1 MNKSFLKEVPPMIID
16 FHTHIFP
23 DRIAPATMEKLC
35 SASHTR
41 PFSDGT
47 ADGLCASMKQAGIDL
62 SVVMPVATNPHQV
75 AHVNEASARLNEQG
89 NGLVSFACI
98 HPDCENW
105 AQELAHIADMSFAG
119 IKLHPIYQGMN
130 IDDVR
135 FVRILAR
142 AGELG
147 LAVMTHAGKDIG
159 FPGEDNC
166 TPEMLRRAVLQ
177 AGPVQLVAA
186 HMGGWHNWER
196 VGENLADLPTV
207 ALDTAY
213 VLGLVRPDPVD
224 YYSEQERVMLSDG
237 AFVDMVRAFGS
248 KRIYFGTDSPWRG
261 QKEELDYICTLPL
274 TQEEKDDILGGN
286 AQRLLKLGGN
296 EHE

>member
-1 MNKSFLKEVPPMIID
+1 MD
-16 FHTHIFP
+16 
-23 DRIAPATMEKLC
+23 
-35 SASHTR
+35 
-41 PFSDGT
+41 
-47 ADGLCASMKQAGIDL
+47 
-62 SVVMPVATNPHQV
+62 
-75 AHVNEASARLNEQG
+75 
-89 NGLVSFACI
+89 
-98 HPDCENW
+98 
-105 AQELAHIADMSFAG
+105 
-119 IKLHPIYQGMN
+119 

-166 TPEMLRRAVLQ
+166 TPEMLRRAVRA
-177 AGPVQLVAA
+177 AGPVHLIAA

-196 VGENLADLPTV
+196 VGENLADLPNV

-213 VLGLVRPDPVD
+213 VLGLVRPEPAD
-224 YYSEQERVMLSDG
+224 YYTDEERIMLLDEE
-237 AFVDMVRAFGS
+237 FVDMVRAFSS
-248 KRIYFGTDSPWRG
+248 KRICFGTDSPWRG
-261 QKEELDYICTLPL
+261 QKQELEYIRSLPL
-274 TQEEKDDILGGN
+274 TEEEMTDILGGN

>member
-1 MNKSFLKEVPPMIID
+1 MIID

-35 SASHTR
+35 TASHTR

-47 ADGLCASMKQAGIDL
+47 ADGLRASMKRAGIHL

-75 AHVNEASARLNEQG
+75 AHVNQASARLNEQG
-89 NGLVSFACI
+89 EGLVSFAAI
-98 HPDCENW
+98 HPDCGDW
-105 AQELAHIADMSFAG
+105 AQELARIAAMGFAG
-119 IKLHPIYQGMN
+119 IKLHPIYQGMD

-166 TPEMLRRAVLQ
+166 TPEMLRRAVRA
-177 AGPVQLVAA
+177 AGPVHLIAA

-196 VGENLADLPTV
+196 VGENLADLPGV

-213 VLGLVRPDPVD
+213 VLGLVRPEPAD
-224 YYSEQERVMLSDG
+224 YYTDEERVMLLDQE
-237 AFVDMVRAFGS
+237 FVDMVRAFGA

-261 QKEELDYICTLPL
+261 QKQELDYIRSLPL
-274 TQEEKDDILGGN
+274 TEEEKTDILGGN